1 MQATVPERP
10 PAAAVVYA
18 ERGSV
23 DALLADLAGALKERG
38 HRIRGLVQK
47 TPTDAPDNVLLVDLE
62 RGEAYPLFQN
72 LGAGSTSCGL
82 DTQGIAAAS
91 MVLRRALDEHPD
103 LVVVNRF
110 GALESTGAGFADEML
125 ALMSEGIP
133 LLTAVAEKN
142 LASWRAFTGHL
153 ATELPPQREALEA
166 WFAGIRREI
175 QTREPPHE

>member
-1 MQATVPERP
+1 MQATVPECP

-18 ERGSV
+18 ERGGV
-23 DALLADLAGALKERG
+23 DTLLADLADALKERG

-47 TPTDAPDNVLLVDLE
+47 TLADAPDTVLLVDLE
-62 RGEAYPLFQN
+62 RGDGYPLFQN

-110 GALESTGAGFADEML
+110 GALEASGAGFADEML

-153 ATELPPQREALEA
+153 AAELPPTREALEA
-166 WFAGIRREI
+166 WFADMRRELQP
-175 QTREPPHE
+175 QTKP